1 MVMGVGPERIIKT
14 GDVGDETL
22 LELFDRL
29 KRSAVQLFLF
39 QVLEKALHHGVV
51 IGMPLRGKRLDHP
64 QFVDHLSEVRRGK
77 LAAAIRVEQDALG
90 YAPQPDGIP

>member
-1 MVMGVGPERIIKT
+1 MVMGVGSERIIKT

-29 KRSAVQLFLF
+29 ERPPVQFFLF
-39 QVLEKALHHGVV
+39 QILEKALHHRVI

-64 QFVDHLSEVRRGK
+64 QLVDHLSEVRRGK
-77 LAAAIRVEQDALG
+77 LAAAIRVEQNALG